1 MEVISTVG
9 QYAPTIEAIFFLGT
23 FFKCIHL
30 HTMMAVISCLPYNL
44 NQRTNIGP
52 QGVGD
57 VLDYNFQVFFP
68 LIDEALNSIEQP
80 GTEPRDTS

>member
-1 MEVISTVG
+1 
-9 QYAPTIEAIFFLGT
+9 
-23 FFKCIHL
+23 
-30 HTMMAVISCLPYNL
+30 MMAVISCLPYNL